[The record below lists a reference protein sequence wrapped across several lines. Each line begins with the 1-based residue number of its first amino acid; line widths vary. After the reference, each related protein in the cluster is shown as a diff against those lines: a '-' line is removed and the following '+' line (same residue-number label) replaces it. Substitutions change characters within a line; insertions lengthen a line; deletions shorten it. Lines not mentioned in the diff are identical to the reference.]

1 MRLAILVKAV
11 VLSGATAKLKQNVP
25 ILIDSLFEQSTF
37 NSNLL
42 RKLSSLTY
50 ILTSSSFCSS
60 CAAEIILPLSQTGKK
75 IKFLPKKGSFEHATF
90 IYSCLFASASCF
102 TKVQSEIFL
111 ITRKKQF
118 PLLLLVI
125 KPDCTQ
131 TQKGQS
137 FERNPE
143 NEIKFC
149 CIFIKR
155 PDKHSETKSRWR
167 YKLF

>member
-11 VLSGATAKLKQNVP
+11 VLSGAIAKLKQNIP
-25 ILIDSLFEQSTF
+25 ILIDSLLEQSTF

-75 IKFLPKKGSFEHATF
+75 IKFCRKKEVLNTRHLY
-90 IYSCLFASASCF
+90 ILVYCF

-131 TQKGQS
+131 TQKSQS

-155 PDKHSETKSRWR
+155 LDKHSETKSRWR